1 MKKQFKNYIILWATL
16 LVLFNV
22 IAFVSV
28 GWKGVEKYTASFWIG
43 YVFITVSFIGQL
55 ICSKIA
61 FDADTAKKTFYRLS
75 YITASYSGL
84 IVSFV
89 VGGLCML
96 NSLLPYWLGII
107 VCSII
112 LAINVIDVLKVKVA
126 VTEVERIDE
135 KVQEQ
140 TFFIKSLTA
149 DADTL
154 IKKAK
159 TEEIKKLC
167 NEVYEAVRFSN
178 KMSNPALSSLETEIS
193 DKFVAFSNAVNSKNV
208 EEAKVLADELSVLL
222 EDRNNKCK
230 VMR

>member
-1 MKKQFKNYIILWATL
+1 MKKQFKNYLILWATL

-28 GWKGVEKYTASFWIG
+28 GWKGVEKYTPSFWIG
-43 YVFITVSFIGQL
+43 YAFITLSFVGQL

-61 FDADTAKKTFYRLS
+61 FNADTARKNFYNLP
-75 YITASYSGL
+75 YITTSFSGL
-84 IVSFV
+84 IVSFI

-96 NSLLPYWLGII
+96 NSLLPYWVGII

-112 LAINVIDVLKVKVA
+112 LVINVIDVIKVNVA

-135 KVQEQ
+135 KVQTQ
-140 TFFIKSLTA
+140 TSFIKFLTA

-154 IKKAK
+154 VKKSK
-159 TEEIKKLC
+159 TEEMEKLC
-167 NEVYEAVRFSN
+167 VKVYEAFRFSN
-178 KMSNPALSSLETEIS
+178 KMSNPALGSLETEIS
-193 DKFVAFSNAVNSKNV
+193 DKFSAFSNAVALNNV
-208 EEAKVLADELSVLL
+208 EEAKTNANELIVLL
-222 EDRNNKCK
+222 EERNNKCK